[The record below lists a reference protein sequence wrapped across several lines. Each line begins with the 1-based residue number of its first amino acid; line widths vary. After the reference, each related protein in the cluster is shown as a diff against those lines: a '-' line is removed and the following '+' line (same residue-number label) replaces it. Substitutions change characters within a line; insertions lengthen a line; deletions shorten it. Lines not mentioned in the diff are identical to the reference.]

1 MSALALFWAGL
12 PDWVKDGLKTLG
24 KALAVLAILAAI
36 LLALRWHWIGVGV
49 QRCQSAQV
57 EAQAKAVA
65 KGQKAAQKA
74 QEAATAV
81 KIEVRQESE
90 NEATEV
96 REIVRYLPR
105 TCPAV
110 PDRVRDIGRAAVE
123 AARASLPA
131 AP

>member
-1 MSALALFWAGL
+1 LIAAWLAL
-12 PDWVKDGLKTLG
+12 PDWAKKLLTRLG
-24 KALAVLAILAAI
+24 I
-36 LLALRWHWIGVGV
+36 LLLILGIVAGARWHWIGVGED
-49 QRCQSAQV
+49 RCQGAQV

-90 NEATEV
+90 NEAV
-96 REIVRYLPR
+96 QAREIVRYLPR
-105 TCPAV
+105 TCPAQ
-110 PDRVRDIGRAAVE
+110 PERLRDIGRDAVE